1 MAHDYNELLENNKK
15 WVAERLG
22 EDPEYFEKLAH
33 VQTPKYLWIGCAD
46 SRIPPDRVTGT
57 QPGEIFV
64 HRNVANLV
72 VNTDL
77 NMLSVLQYA
86 VEVLKV
92 KHIIVCGHYN
102 CGGVNAALDNK
113 SLGLIDTWLR
123 NIKDVYRIHQD
134 EIDAITD
141 PVERSGKMV
150 ELNVMEQVYNLS
162 KTSIVQKAWDQGEFL
177 QLHGWVYDIHNG
189 VIKEVDE
196 SLLHDEKLS
205 KVYKIDFQG
214 K

>member
-15 WVAERLG
+15 WVTERLG

-92 KHIIVCGHYN
+92 EHVIVCGHYN
-102 CGGVNAALDNK
+102 CGGVNAALGNQH
-113 SLGLIDTWLR
+113 LGLIDTWLR

-141 PVERSGKMV
+141 PVEKSRKMV

-162 KTSIVQKAWDQGEFL
+162 KTSIIQKAWQNGAVP

-189 VIKEVDE
+189 IIKEVDE
-196 SLLHDEKLS
+196 SLLHDDKLS
-205 KVYKIDFQG
+205 RIYKMDFQG
-214 K
+214 Q